1 MQRKAKVA
9 LRKAALNTLA
19 VIFFLA
25 MLPGCAVVGPLLSVG
40 SFIGAA
46 PLQYASAV
54 YTVGEYTYEY
64 AANDKDPS
72 EVIEGKILAV
82 LDGSAFDVPDFS
94 EDDATDGT
102 DEVMLAD
109 GKPAT
114 KVEVLEA
121 TMAAKADE
129 PRLTKAETVEAAI
142 SAQARKERVEQILG
156 RRSLQFERLELR
168 RMAFLKARSGG
179 ELSLRQTSLATSPD
193 LFQGSGKTTLR

>member
-1 MQRKAKVA
+1 MHRKAKAA
-9 LRKAALNTLA
+9 LRKAALTITT
-19 VIFFLA
+19 VIFFLS

-40 SFIGAA
+40 SFIGTA
-46 PLQYASAV
+46 PLQYASAA

-72 EVIEGKILAV
+72 EVIEGKIISV
-82 LDGSAFDVPDFS
+82 LDGSAFDMPDFDR
-94 EDDATDGT
+94 DDAAGGT

-109 GKPAT
+109 GTPAS

-129 PRLTKAETVEAAI
+129 PRLTKSETVEVAI
-142 SAQARKERVEQILG
+142 SAKARQERIEQILG
-156 RRSLQFERLELR
+156 RRSLEFERLELR

-179 ELSLRQTSLATSPD
+179 ELSLRQTSLSSSPD